1 MLTALKALLLNHFKK
16 TFMRKKEGLLTIALK
31 VPINLTIKRKKER
44 KKEITWVANVRDMA

>member
-1 MLTALKALLLNHFKK
+1 
-16 TFMRKKEGLLTIALK
+16 MRKKEGLLTIALK